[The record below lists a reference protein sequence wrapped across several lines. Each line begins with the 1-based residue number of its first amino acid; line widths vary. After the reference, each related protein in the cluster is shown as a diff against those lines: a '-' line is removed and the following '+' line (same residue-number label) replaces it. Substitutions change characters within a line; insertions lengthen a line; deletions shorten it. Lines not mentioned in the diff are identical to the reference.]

1 MNIVKLLAFNIMAI
15 LFIITT
21 NVVFANDKAS
31 KDEIDAIFQ
40 ALDMNK
46 DGKISKEEWNA
57 MDTNKDNYITH
68 DEWQKYDFKSSRTIK
83 WFDNNGDVL
92 MDRDEFLKNFE

>member
-1 MNIVKLLAFNIMAI
+1 MNIVKLTAFNIMAI
-15 LFIITT
+15 LFVLTLT
-21 NVVFANDKAS
+21 AVFADDKAS

-40 ALDMNK
+40 ALDKNQ

-57 MDTNKDNYITH
+57 VDTNKDNQITP
-68 DEWQKYDFKSSRTIK
+68 DEWQKYDFKSKKNVK